1 MHSVFVINLIQD
13 INVLRPLIYMAAN
26 DLQLPILILVT
37 EAFHKRDKTGLWQKQ
52 LDEISLGTSA
62 TLHVFA
68 NEFQALQILKDISG
82 VMIAGSE
89 SHLNAHKPVR
99 NLFRAAPSCFTKITL
114 QHGYECV
121 GFLQSYDQ
129 DIAHGTGITFAAD
142 IICGWCSPER
152 LTAVAP
158 SQRHKLRV
166 TGPSSVLQKP
176 SGGKK
181 IGIGL
186 VCENMHS
193 PRLNT
198 RGDFKTDFLDIF
210 SQYCQEL
217 AKDDRSVTLRP
228 HPGGQYTI
236 KNNVDLARNVVINND
251 PIYKVD
257 LSTFSYG
264 ISAPSSILI
273 DMLLADIP
281 TAVWCDSNA
290 VMDLGNYE
298 GLTRISSL
306 EDWLRFT
313 QEAIQRPEQF
323 LDRQRAFLKKQKL
336 QLDRDHVYSSYAHL
350 LRALTKAKKNEPHLD
365 RLCNHPSSG
374 PTQRILFIAPGY
386 IPTLQLSFI
395 KPLSDLMALGH
406 IVIDVIAEVELN
418 AEFKDEKVNGIEAQN
433 WLSSRIDS
441 FKPTLCIFCR
451 YAGPLAEWINDYL
464 KKKGVPTVFHLD
476 DDLLSIP
483 KEIGEDKWKFH
494 NRPERLETVRYLL
507 DHTNLVYCSTDPL
520 KGRLESLDIKSQIL
534 AGDIYCSAEVMSQ
547 PMQSSLKK
555 IGFMG
560 IGHEADF
567 SIALPAIVR
576 VLRLHPEVVFEIF
589 GTIPVPSQLLEFGN
603 RIIKLPKVENYEDFL
618 QTLMESKW
626 DIGICPLLKIPF
638 NFLKANTKWVEYT
651 SVGAAVIASKGT
663 VYDECCSDGCG
674 ILADSEEQWFNA
686 FENLI
691 QNPKKRYEQVRRA
704 QEKLQREY
712 SLDRLRDQVINIFDH
727 AKKIKYSL

>member
-1 MHSVFVINLIQD
+1 
-13 INVLRPLIYMAAN
+13 MAAN
-26 DLQLPILILVT
+26 DLQSPILILVT
-37 EAFHKRDKTGLWQKQ
+37 EAFHKRDKTGLWQKE
-52 LDEISLGTSA
+52 LDEISLSTSA
-62 TLHVFA
+62 KLHVFA

-99 NLFRAAPSCFTKITL
+99 DLFRAAPSCFTKITL

-142 IICGWCSPER
+142 VICGWCHPER

-176 SGGKK
+176 SGSKK
-181 IGIGL
+181 IGIGI

-217 AKDDRSVTLRP
+217 AKDKRSVTLRP

-236 KNNVDLARNVVINND
+236 KNNVVLARNVVINND

-323 LDRQRAFLKKQKL
+323 LNKQRAFLKNQKL
-336 QLDRDHVYSSYAHL
+336 ILDRDHVHNSYADL
-350 LRALTKAKKNEPHLD
+350 LRALTTVKKNEPCSD
-365 RLCNHPSSG
+365 RLCNRPSSG
-374 PTQRILFIAPGY
+374 PKQRILFIAPGY

-395 KPLSDLMALGH
+395 KPLKNSTNYHLEIITEADLKQNHWNEYAINSAEDWIEMKIAKFAPD
-406 IVIDVIAEVELN
+406 IVVFCRFGGIYADKVVELLK
-418 AEFKDEKVNGIEAQN
+418 EMKI
-433 WLSSRIDS
+433 
-441 FKPTLCIFCR
+441 PTI
-451 YAGPLAEWINDYL
+451 YHI
-464 KKKGVPTVFHLD
+464 D
-476 DDLLSIP
+476 DDLLGIP
-483 KEIGEDKWKFH
+483 KDIGLKKYEFH
-494 NRPERLETVRYLL
+494 NNKLRVETVSYLL
-507 DHTNLVYCSTDPL
+507 REVDLVYCSTPKL
-520 KGRLESLDIKSQIL
+520 KQHFKEKNICKKIICGQ
-534 AGDIYCSAEVMSQ
+534 IYCSGEVINSAK
-547 PMQSSLKK
+547 LKPVYK
-555 IGFMG
+555 IGYMASRD
-560 IGHEADF
+560 HEHNLKIVIHPIIMLMRKYPNIQF
-567 SIALPAIVR
+567 EFFGSIQAP
-576 VLRLHPEVVFEIF
+576 PEF
-589 GTIPVPSQLLEFGN
+589 LEFGG
-603 RIIKLPKVENYEDFL
+603 RIHHAPPITNYESFL
-618 QTLMESKW
+618 QNFAEYKW
-626 DIGICPLLKIPF
+626 DIGICPLTTIHF
-638 NFLKANTKWVEYT
+638 NLMKANTKWVEYT

-663 VYDECCSDGCG
+663 VYDECCADGCG
-674 ILADSEEQWFNA
+674 ILADSEEELFNA
-686 FENLI
+686 FELLI
-691 QNPKKRYEQVRRA
+691 LNPEARYEQVIRA

-712 SLDRLRDQVINIFDH
+712 SLDRLRDQVIDIFDQ
-727 AKKIKYSL
+727 AKQIPHQ